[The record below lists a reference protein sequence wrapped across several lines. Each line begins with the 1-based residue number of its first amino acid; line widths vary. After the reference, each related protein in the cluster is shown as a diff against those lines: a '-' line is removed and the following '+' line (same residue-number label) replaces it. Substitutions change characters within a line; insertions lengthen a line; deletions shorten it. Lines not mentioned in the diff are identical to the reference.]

1 MRRYLKNAN
10 AIFPLKIDDFGAFL
24 RDLPKMKLNLGK
36 EEVKE
41 RKKKKIVNAAAE
53 VDLISKLLQT
63 SKIDKH

>member
-24 RDLPKMKLNLGK
+24 RDLPKMKLNLRK

-41 RKKKKIVNAAAE
+41 RKKKIVNAAAE